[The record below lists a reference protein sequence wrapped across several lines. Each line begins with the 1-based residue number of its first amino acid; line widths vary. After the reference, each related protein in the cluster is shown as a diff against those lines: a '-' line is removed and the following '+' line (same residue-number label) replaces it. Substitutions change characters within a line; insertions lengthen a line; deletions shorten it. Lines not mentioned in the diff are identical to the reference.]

1 MEKASEQESLAP
13 SYWLVMMW
21 KQRNTNLFVR
31 YENVV
36 GEKKNQLGTG
46 FSEENLKE
54 YTEFFKDNIVNEKPI
69 DYKYIYCVELDSIV
83 WIQRLCLMY
92 G

>member
-1 MEKASEQESLAP
+1 M
-13 SYWLVMMW
+13 
-21 KQRNTNLFVR
+21 
-31 YENVV
+31 
-36 GEKKNQLGTG
+36 GTG